1 MNYSIIKTEN
11 QYDEYCDR
19 LHELVMNSSTRDS
32 DDVELLTLLI
42 EKWDFEN
49 IELLDFDPIQLIKG
63 LMKQNGLNAS
73 NLGEILKLSKGTI
86 SKMLNYNKGLSKETI
101 RNLATHFKLSQE
113 AFNRPYKLKNQV
125 NRVFKNASLMN
136 TKKAMK
142 ELSYPV

>member
-1 MNYSIIKTEN
+1 MNYSIVKTEI

-19 LHELVMNSSTRDS
+19 LHELVMNASTRDS

-42 EKWDFEN
+42 EKWDSEN
-49 IELLDFDPIQLIKG
+49 IELLDFDPIQLIKD

-136 TKKAMK
+136 TKKSMK
-142 ELSYPV
+142 ELSYPL